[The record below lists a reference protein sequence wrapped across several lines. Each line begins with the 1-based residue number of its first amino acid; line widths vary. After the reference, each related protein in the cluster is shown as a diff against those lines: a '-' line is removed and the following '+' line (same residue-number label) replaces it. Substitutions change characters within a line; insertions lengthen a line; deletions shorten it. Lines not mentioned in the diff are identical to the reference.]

1 MGGSIEEVF
10 ESANEGITVVM
21 DDVVLALQT
30 FVKITEDYQHTV
42 STGIHGIGEALEQK
56 IQKGNESTDK

>member
-10 ESANEGITVVM
+10 ESANESITVVM
-21 DDVVLALQT
+21 DLVVLALQT

-42 STGIHGIGEALEQK
+42 STEIHGIGEALEQK